1 MSGWC
6 DRWRRYRH
14 HQDQRRVDLRRDI
27 RATLGAAWP
36 VAGGRVLR
44 SAPMSAPRPF
54 VPLRR
59 QADARAIG
67 RRTHQTFLFA
77 GVTGVLVGLAVIALE
92 RVTAE
97 ALLEPLADRP
107 LWLQAVAPGVGLVI
121 AYVCLR
127 WIADRR
133 SPATTDE
140 YIRSFHDDGHEPPSA
155 RPVLGR
161 VLASVATIGY
171 GGGGRPGSY
180 PAGGGQPAVRLA
192 RP

>member
-1 MSGWC
+1 
-6 DRWRRYRH
+6 
-14 HQDQRRVDLRRDI
+14 
-27 RATLGAAWP
+27 
-36 VAGGRVLR
+36 
-44 SAPMSAPRPF
+44 MSALRPF

-59 QADARAIG
+59 QAEARAIG

-77 GVTGVLVGLAVIALE
+77 GITGVLVGLAVMALE
-92 RVTAE
+92 RVTVE

-133 SPATTDE
+133 SPSTTDA

-171 GGGGRPGSY
+171 GGALGLEGPSIYAGS
-180 PAGGGQPAVRLA
+180 A
-192 RP
+192 